1 MTIAKWLK
9 AALKC
14 CGIFDGLQQPPHGLQ
29 RGGGEGGERGD
40 RAVRAEGGVGA
51 AEVGDCSLLSACIVH
66 SCTAQNSRVH
76 CGQQILIDDGKL
88 KGFL

>member
-29 RGGGEGGERGD
+29 RGGGKARVVREGAD
-40 RAVRAEGGVGA
+40 GA

-76 CGQQILIDDGKL
+76 CGQQNLIDDGKL